1 MAVVYGVNPV
11 LEALKSGTVE
21 GLVIAEGRG
30 GAPLKRLLK
39 LAEDKGIEVIFREKG
54 YLDRL
59 TGKAVHQ
66 GVLCFC
72 PEFSYVAVDDIIRR
86 RADSYKD
93 NLILLLDSVTDPQN
107 LGSLIR
113 TAHCFDVNGLIIPE
127 KRAVP
132 VTSAV
137 VKASAGLARR
147 TPIARVTNLAQTIE
161 FLKEQGFWVYGAVAG
176 SGEDIREV
184 DFRGNIGLVMGS
196 EGKGIRPL
204 IREKCD
210 FLVSIPMGSGVD
222 SLNVSVAAGII
233 LFDIYRKRD
242 RVTPRSTDK
251 NI

>member
-21 GLVIAEGRG
+21 ELVVAEGRG
-30 GAPLKRLLK
+30 GATLHKLLE
-39 LAEDKGIEVIFREKG
+39 LAEEKGIKVVFRKKG
-54 YLDRL
+54 DLDRL

-72 PEFSYVAVDDIIRR
+72 PEFSYVSVDDIIQN
-86 RADSYKD
+86 RADSYRD
-93 NLILLLDSVTDPQN
+93 NLILLLDSITDPQN

-113 TAHCFDVNGLIIPE
+113 TARCFDANGLIIPE
-127 KRAVP
+127 NRAVS

-137 VKASAGLARR
+137 FKASAGLARQ
-147 TPIARVTNLAQTIE
+147 TSIARVTNLAQAID
-161 FLKEQGFWVYGAVAG
+161 FLKKQGFWIYGTVAE
-176 SGEDIREV
+176 SGEDIHEV
-184 DFRGNIGLVMGS
+184 DFRGNVGLVMGS

-204 IREKCD
+204 IKEKCD

-233 LFDIYRKRD
+233 LFDIYKKRD
-242 RVTPRSTDK
+242 RVAPVR
-251 NI
+251 